1 MSKISDKLSK
11 TDKTSEWASTTVAV
25 AELGLSRG
33 HLLTLKDDGTFKAG
47 EHWRDIRRTDAARA
61 TYRWHIPSLHKILSI
76 GPEARKRY
84 PVRYP
89 IMSKSG

>member
-1 MSKISDKLSK
+1 MSTISDKLSK
-11 TDKTSEWASTTVAV
+11 ADKTSEWASTTIAV
-25 AELGLSRG
+25 SELGISRN

-61 TYRWHIPSLHKILSI
+61 TYRWHLPSLHKILSI
-76 GPEARKRY
+76 GPEVRKRY

-89 IMSKSG
+89 ILPRAR

>member
-1 MSKISDKLSK
+1 MPKISDKLSK
-11 TDKTSEWASTTVAV
+11 TDKASEWASTTDAV
-25 AELGLSRG
+25 AELGITRG

-61 TYRWHIPSLHKILSI
+61 TYRWHLPSLHKVLSI

-84 PVRYP
+84 PIRYP
-89 IMSKSG
+89 ICSRKT